1 MLQQTQVAT
10 VKPYYTRWMAKWPD
24 VGALSKATLEEVNT
38 LWSGLGYYSRG
49 RRLYE
54 AACKVQTFHYNIS
67 DIKISI
73 KVVSLFSFKSNQVM
87 KEMDGIIPRT
97 AESLEKQLPGVGPY
111 TAAAIA
117 SIAYNEAVGLVDGNV
132 VRVMTRYSEKK
143 IYRVGYIH

>member
-24 VGALSKATLEEVNT
+24 VGALSKATLEEVKS

-73 KVVSLFSFKSNQVM
+73 KVVSLFFFFFQ
-87 KEMDGIIPRT
+87 I
-97 AESLEKQLPGVGPY
+97 QPGHER
-111 TAAAIA
+111 
-117 SIAYNEAVGLVDGNV
+117 NEWH
-132 VRVMTRYSEKK
+132 YSKDC
-143 IYRVGYIH
+143 